1 MKLVVPDCSLK
12 VLWSLLYLRFVLFLL
27 VETDILLMIRETN
40 SKLTCFD
47 KKREKNKKHE
57 EEKFSAVP

>member
-1 MKLVVPDCSLK
+1 M
-12 VLWSLLYLRFVLFLL
+12 F
-27 VETDILLMIRETN
+27 LMIGETN

-47 KKREKNKKHE
+47 KERKKNIKHE